1 MEWTDE
7 GVVLSVRP
15 HGETAAVAEVFSHM
29 HGRHLGLVHGG
40 RGRLKRPILQPGNH
54 VTAHWRARLADH
66 LGVFRLELKHPHA
79 AELLDSRLGLQG
91 LECLTTLARLLPE
104 RDPHPNLFEVTLFVL
119 GFLNDD
125 RIWPA
130 LYARWELA
138 LLAELGFG
146 LDLSACA
153 VTGSNDYLAY
163 VSPRTGRA
171 VSMAAAEPYKDK
183 LLPLPGLF
191 TGAGAG
197 GATAADVAAA
207 LRLTGHFLARD
218 VLGPRGLT
226 MPDARARLLG
236 WLEINFR
243 QTNVNRINSP

>member
-1 MEWTDE
+1 MEWHDE
-7 GVVLSVRP
+7 AIVLSVRA
-15 HGETAAVAEVFSHM
+15 HGETGAIAELLTRA

-40 RGRLKRPILQPGNH
+40 RGRTRRPILQPGNH
-54 VTAHWRARLADH
+54 VAAHWRARLHDQ
-66 LGVFRLELKHPHA
+66 LGTFTLEMTHPHA
-79 AELLDSRLGLQG
+79 AELMERKHGLNG

-119 GFLNDD
+119 GFLTDD
-125 RIWPA
+125 AIWPA

-138 LLAELGFG
+138 LLEELGFG

-153 VTGSNDYLAY
+153 VTGANDYLAY

-183 LLPLPGLF
+183 LLPLPGLLIGG
-191 TGAGAG
+191 GAGAS
-197 GATAADVAAA
+197 TAADVVAA

-218 VLGPRGLT
+218 VQSPHGLK
-226 MPDARARLLG
+226 MPDARERLLR
-236 WLEINFR
+236 WLAE
-243 QTNVNRINSP
+243 

>member
-1 MEWTDE
+1 MEWADE
-7 GVVLSVRP
+7 GVVLSVRA
-15 HGETAAVAEVFSHM
+15 HGETSVIAELFTRT

-40 RGRLKRPILQPGNH
+40 RGRTKRPILQPGNH
-54 VTAHWRARLADH
+54 VTAHWRARLHDQ
-66 LGVFRLELKHPHA
+66 LGSFTLEMKHPLA
-79 AELLDSRLGLQG
+79 AELIERRNGLLG

-104 RDPHPNLFEVTLFVL
+104 RDPHPSLFEVTLFVM
-119 GFLNDD
+119 GFLSDD
-125 RIWPA
+125 AIWPA

-138 LLAELGFG
+138 LLEELGYG

-183 LLPLPGLF
+183 LLPLPGLLIGG
-191 TGAGAG
+191 GAGKS
-197 GATAADVAAA
+197 TASDVLSA

-218 VLGPRGLT
+218 VLSGRGMEL
-226 MPDARARLLG
+226 PSARWRLIDSMHRP
-236 WLEINFR
+236 E
-243 QTNVNRINSP
+243 

>member
-1 MEWTDE
+1 MEWHDE
-7 GVVLSVRP
+7 AIVLSVRA
-15 HGETAAVAEVFSHM
+15 HGETGAIAELLTRA

-40 RGRLKRPILQPGNH
+40 RGRTRRPILQPGNH
-54 VTAHWRARLADH
+54 VAAHWRARLHDQ
-66 LGVFRLELKHPHA
+66 LGTFTLELKHFHA
-79 AELLDSRLGLQG
+79 AELMERRHGLNG

-119 GFLNDD
+119 GFLTDD
-125 RIWPA
+125 AIWPA

-138 LLAELGFG
+138 LLEELGFG

-153 VTGSNDYLAY
+153 VTGANDYLAY

-183 LLPLPGLF
+183 LLPLPGLLIGG
-191 TGAGAG
+191 GAGAS
-197 GATAADVAAA
+197 TAADVVAA

-218 VLGPRGLT
+218 VQSPHGLK
-226 MPDARARLLG
+226 MPDARERLLR
-236 WLEINFR
+236 WLAE
-243 QTNVNRINSP
+243 

>member
-15 HGETAAVAEVFSHM
+15 HGETAAVAELLSRN

-40 RGRLKRPILQPGNH
+40 RGRTRRPILQPGNH
-54 VTAHWRARLADH
+54 VSAHWRARLADH
-66 LGVFRLELKHPHA
+66 LGVFTLELKHPHA
-79 AELLDSRLGLQG
+79 AELLDSRLGLMG

-104 RDPHPNLFEVTLFVL
+104 RDPHPSLFEVTLFVL
-119 GFLNDD
+119 GYLGDD

-138 LLAELGFG
+138 LLADLGFG
-146 LDLSACA
+146 LDLSTCA
-153 VTGSNDYLAY
+153 VTGANDYLAY

-171 VSMAAAEPYKDK
+171 VSMAAAEPFKDK

-197 GATAADVAAA
+197 GATAADVMAA
-207 LRLTGHFLARD
+207 LRLTGHFLERD
-218 VLGPRGLT
+218 VLAPRGLSF
-226 MPDARARLLG
+226 PHARAGLLA
-236 WLEINFR
+236 WLP
-243 QTNVNRINSP
+243 VSSG